1 MTHWKALTN
10 PDYLGSYAFD
20 RGEEKTGTIRE
31 IKREIVTGPEGKKE
45 ECTVCHFSEPDL
57 KPLILNVTNCKAIS
71 KLYGTPYTEE
81 WAGKRIIMR
90 VQQVKAFGETV
101 DAVRIKPQIPPALP
115 TCAECGKMIT
125 AYGNMNPAQVAAY
138 TSQKYGKCL
147 CTECAKQAKAESE

>member
-20 RGEEKTGTIRE
+20 RGEEKTGTIQE
-31 IKREIVTGPEGKKE
+31 VKREIVTGPEGKKE

-81 WAGKRIIMR
+81 WTGKRIIMR
-90 VQQVKAFGETV
+90 VQQVKAFGEVV
-101 DAVRIKPQIPPALP
+101 DAVRIKPQVPPAWP
-115 TCAECGKMIT
+115 RCAVCGKQI
-125 AYGNMNPAQVAAY
+125 APFGKMNPEQVAQY
-138 TSQKYGKCL
+138 TVGKYGKAL
-147 CTECAKQAKAESE
+147 CPDCAQHAKDE